1 MAARSAQ
8 QPKISCSIFSSNM
21 CVTTDLRAPV
31 SISRVTEACR
41 ISACVTSAAPCKIS
55 SIFRHP
61 GPSNPPW
68 SGPQALTAIRQ
79 GAGAHRQGAG
89 AQPREEKLAGNSSCN
104 TKSECP
110 MPCLIVNSSVWCRKV
125 RCLGCV
131 GMLLQAQPQPL
142 CRLHRGCTCDRH
154 HNTAMRC
161 YVDITVPKH
170 QLRTGRFTVW
180 CPYGA

>member
-1 MAARSAQ
+1 MAGVRSAARS
-8 QPKISCSIFSSNM
+8 KISYSIFSSNLCM
-21 CVTTDLRAPV
+21 ITDLRGPV

-61 GPSNPPW
+61 PPSNPPW
-68 SGPQALTAIRQ
+68 SGPPALTAIRQ
-79 GAGAHRQGAG
+79 GAGA
-89 AQPREEKLAGNSSCN
+89 QPREENLAGHSSCN

-110 MPCLIVNSSVWCRKV
+110 VPCLTVSSSVRCRRG

-142 CRLHRGCTCDRH
+142 RLLHRGRTCDRH
-154 HNTAMRC
+154 HTTAIRC
-161 YVDITVPKH
+161 YVGIAVPKH

-180 CPYGA
+180 CPGGAL